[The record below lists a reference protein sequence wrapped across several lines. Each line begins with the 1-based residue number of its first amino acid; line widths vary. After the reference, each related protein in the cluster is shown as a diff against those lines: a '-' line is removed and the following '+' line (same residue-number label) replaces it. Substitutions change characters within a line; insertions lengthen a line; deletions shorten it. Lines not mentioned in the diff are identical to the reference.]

1 MDPATPLSRLRR
13 GVRRLALTICALILG
28 AGFTPALPSTVEPPQ
43 PAPISFTAAGASSQR
58 STVDEPAAEPA
69 PPVADHAEPAI
80 SGAFSLLIG
89 RHVGAVAS
97 RAPPAH
103 QA

>member
-1 MDPATPLSRLRR
+1 MDLATPPSRLRR

-28 AGFTPALPSTVEPPQ
+28 AGFTPALPSTVEPVP
-43 PAPISFTAAGASSQR
+43 PAPLSFTASGPSAER
-58 STVDEPAAEPA
+58 STVDEPAAEQA
-69 PPVADHAEPAI
+69 PPVAAAVAPAI
-80 SGAFSLLIG
+80 SGARSLPAG
-89 RHVGAVAS
+89 RHVGAVAG

>member
-1 MDPATPLSRLRR
+1 MDLATPPSRLRR
-13 GVRRLALTICALILG
+13 GVRRFVLTICALILG
-28 AGFTPALPSTVEPPQ
+28 AGFTPALPSTVEPVP
-43 PAPISFTAAGASSQR
+43 PASVSFAAGPSSER

-69 PPVADHAEPAI
+69 PPVAGHAEPAI
-80 SGAFSLLIG
+80 AGPLSLLTG
-89 RHVGAVAS
+89 RRVGAVAS